1 MAQTPISPTPDL
13 NLNLAGSSGQP
24 GGAAPPPATPEPVE
38 DAGTQALSEALS
50 SSFRLIKVLMFG
62 LVLLFFGSGIF
73 TVNPNEVAVVLRFGV
88 PRGTG
93 ADQLLKPGLHWS
105 FPYPVDEIVRV
116 PVGQSHQVVSTAGWY
131 AISPDE
137 LAQGLEPVALP
148 YLRPGV
154 DGYTLTSD
162 GNTLHVRATVKYR
175 ISNPLQYAFQFSTFT
190 NLFENVV
197 NNALYHASARFTADD
212 AIYKNKTSFKEAVL
226 TRVQE
231 GVERYQLGV
240 TLEPSEVETSA
251 PLEVRKA
258 FDAVLAA
265 EQERSK
271 QINEAQ
277 GTRDEITRK
286 AIGEAQALISEGITT
301 SNRLVQAV
309 SSEAAYFVQQLPN
322 YNKNPGLFAE
332 VARTE
337 ALQRVFTNSQEKLF
351 MTRRADGSRR
361 QLRLQLSREPQK
373 TAAAPQN
380 P

>member
-13 NLNLAGSSGQP
+13 HLNLSGSARQP
-24 GGAAPPPATPEPVE
+24 GGVPQPPPHEPVE
-38 DAGTQALSEALS
+38 DAGSQALSEALS
-50 SSFRLIKVLMFG
+50 SSFKLVKVLMVG
-62 LVLLFFGSGIF
+62 LVVVFFGSGIF

-131 AISPDE
+131 AISPE
-137 LAQGLEPVALP
+137 EQVQGVEPAALP

-175 ISNPLQYAFQFSTFT
+175 ITNPLQYAFQFSTFT
-190 NLFENVV
+190 NLFENVL

-212 AIYKNKTSFKEAVL
+212 AIYKNKTAFKEAVL
-226 TRVQE
+226 SHVQN
-231 GVERYQLGV
+231 GVDRYQLGV
-240 TLEPSEVETSA
+240 ILEPSEVETSA

-258 FDAVLAA
+258 FDAVLTA

-271 QINEAQ
+271 QISEAQ

-286 AIGEAQALISEGITT
+286 AIGEAQALISEGTT
-301 SNRLVQAV
+301 ASNRLVQAV

-322 YNKNPGLFAE
+322 YNKNPGLFTE

-337 ALQRVFTNSQEKLF
+337 TLQRVFTNSQEKLF
-351 MTRRADGSRR
+351 ITRRADGARR

-373 TAAAPQN
+373 PPAPPQS

>member
-1 MAQTPISPTPDL
+1 MAQTPTSPQ
-13 NLNLAGSSGQP
+13 AS
-24 GGAAPPPATPEPVE
+24 PPPDVNPKGSPKPPGEPTSPHEPVE
-38 DAGTQALSEALS
+38 DAGSLALTEALS
-50 SSFRLIKVLMFG
+50 SSFKLVKILMLG
-62 LVLLFFGSGIF
+62 LVVVFFGSGIF

-105 FPYPVDEIVRV
+105 FPYPVDEVVRV
-116 PVGQSHQVVSTAGWY
+116 PVGQSHQIVSTAGWY
-131 AISPDE
+131 AITPE
-137 LAQGLEPVALP
+137 EQVQGVEPQALP

-175 ISNPLQYAFQFSTFT
+175 ITNPLQFAFQFSTFT
-190 NLFENVV
+190 NLFENVL

-212 AIYKNKTSFKEAVL
+212 AIYKNKTAFKEAVL
-226 TRVQE
+226 SKVQD

-258 FDAVLAA
+258 FDAVLTA

-271 QINEAQ
+271 QISEAQ

-286 AIGEAQALISEGITT
+286 AIGEAQAVISEGTT
-301 SNRLVQAV
+301 ASNRLVQAV
-309 SSEAAYFVQQLPN
+309 SAEAAYFTQQLTN
-322 YNKNPGLFAE
+322 YNKNPGLFTE

-337 ALQRVFTNSQEKLF
+337 TLQRVFTNSQEKLF
-351 MTRRADGSRR
+351 LTRRADGSPR

-373 TAAAPQN
+373 PPDPPQAR
-380 P
+380 